1 MGYIVFKELLVWQKA
16 MDLVEE
22 IYNLTKLLPKD
33 EDFVLKSQIRR
44 AVLSVPSNIAE
55 GSGKSNKD
63 FARFLSISV
72 GSLFELETQ
81 ILIAERRGYISNE
94 LSSNL
99 QNKAIKLQRMISTF
113 REQLDPQGEGH

>member
-1 MGYIVFKELLVWQKA
+1 MHNFRKLQIWLDGMDIVDAIYDATRNFPS
-16 MDLVEE
+16 VEV
-22 IYNLTKLLPKD
+22 YGLS
-33 EDFVLKSQIRR
+33 SQMQR
-44 AVLSVPSNIAE
+44 AAVSIPSNIAE

-99 QNKAIKLQRMISTF
+99 QNRAIKLQRMISTF